1 MLKLLILNIKTLN
14 KSLSKYCTSDSVS
27 SGLIAIYPLRRT
39 EAYSTFYSTFKHVDF
54 SAHIKLTYIIV
65 SESLY
70 YLFQDQLLT
79 AYPADV

>member
-39 EAYSTFYSTFKHVDF
+39 EAYSTFYSTFKHVNF
-54 SAHIKLTYIIV
+54 SSLFVKLKKNNNNNSSGIDSTTETY
-65 SESLY
+65 LH
-70 YLFQDQLLT
+70 
-79 AYPADV
+79 

>member
-39 EAYSTFYSTFKHVDF
+39 EAYSTFYSTFKHVNF
-54 SAHIKLTYIIV
+54 SSLFVKLKKTTTTIHLVLILPLKLISIK
-65 SESLY
+65 
-70 YLFQDQLLT
+70 F
-79 AYPADV
+79 